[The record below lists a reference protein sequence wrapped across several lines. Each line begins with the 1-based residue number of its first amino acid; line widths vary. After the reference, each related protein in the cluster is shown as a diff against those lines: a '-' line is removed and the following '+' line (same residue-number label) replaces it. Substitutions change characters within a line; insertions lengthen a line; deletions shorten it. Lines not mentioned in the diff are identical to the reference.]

1 MHVNI
6 DSNYKDKTGAK
17 LASELIRKC
26 VHCGFCNATCP
37 TYQTLG
43 DERSGPRGRIS
54 IIKDL
59 MEGKP
64 TSTDSLHHLDQ
75 CLLCRNCETTCPSGV
90 QYSKIYEHGK
100 PLMENIEKKTILAS
114 INKNY
119 FKKIFIVKKLSY

>member
-64 TSTDSLHHLDQ
+64 TSTDSLHHLINAYYAVTAKQ
-75 CLLCRNCETTCPSGV
+75 PAEWS
-90 QYSKIYEHGK
+90 
-100 PLMENIEKKTILAS
+100 S
-114 INKNY
+114 I
-119 FKKIFIVKKLSY
+119 FKDL